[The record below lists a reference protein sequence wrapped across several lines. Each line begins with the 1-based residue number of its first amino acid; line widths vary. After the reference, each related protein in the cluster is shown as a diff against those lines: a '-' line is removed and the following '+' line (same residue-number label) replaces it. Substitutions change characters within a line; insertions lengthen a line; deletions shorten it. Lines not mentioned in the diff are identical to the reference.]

1 MSKIQIIPQNLEFR
15 TSDLFLISDF
25 HFNDEK
31 EATKINSKISS
42 QREGS
47 NSPGSFRFERTRK
60 INSRVISKNWHAKSA
75 RSAFGLAK
83 CECAHAN
90 KK

>member
-1 MSKIQIIPQNLEFR
+1 MRINYEK
-15 TSDLFLISDF
+15 
-25 HFNDEK
+25 K
-31 EATKINSKISS
+31 EAS
-42 QREGS
+42 QKPKEIYSQGEGS
-47 NSPGSFRFERTRK
+47 DSPGSFRFKGARE